1 MTEKITF
8 TVEETGEEVELYVV
22 EETRV
27 SGVNYLLVTD
37 SDGDEEEG
45 EAYILKDVS
54 DETDTDA
61 IYEMVEDENELDAVS
76 KIFEELLDDITL
88 E

>member
-8 TVEETGEEVELYVV
+8 VVEETNEKVELYVI

-27 SGVNYLLVTD
+27 SGVNYLLVTEN
-37 SDGDEEEG
+37 SDDEDG

-54 DETDTDA
+54 EETDAEA
-61 IYEMVEDENELDAVS
+61 IYEMVEDENELNAVS
-76 KIFEELLDDITL
+76 RIFEELLDDITL